1 MGSKYMILGKT
12 MMIRYTEANSPNILF
27 VGCFG

>member
-12 MMIRYTEANSPNILF
+12 MMIKYTTGNIPNILF
-27 VGCFG
+27 VECFG